1 MNAAVADIHVHY
13 AKLTARRTL
22 GIVSLLALLVLVAGV
37 AISVGAASFGWRDA
51 LRALVEGLLGRGEP
65 SFAQTVVLEL
75 RLPRVCMAM
84 LGGAALGL
92 AGAVMQGILKNPLAS
107 PFTLGIAS
115 AAGFGAALAIT
126 LGVSVA
132 GWGRYVI
139 VSNAFVF
146 ALAAALLV
154 FAFSSLKGMS
164 AETMILS
171 GVAVMYLF
179 SALSSVLQYVGQQ
192 EQVHSVVF
200 WLMGSLE
207 AANWAKVAVVGL
219 VMLVAGPL
227 LYQMAWD
234 LNALAGGDEAAAS
247 LGVHVRFVR
256 IKGMLLA
263 ALVTASVICFTGT
276 IGFIGLVAPHMSRM
290 LIGPDHRYHLLVSVL
305 LGAIV
310 LLTADVASRTVLA
323 PHVIPIGI
331 MTSFIGVP
339 FFFYLMMRR
348 RRETW

>member
-1 MNAAVADIHVHY
+1 M
-13 AKLTARRTL
+13 
-22 GIVSLLALLVLVAGV
+22 
-37 AISVGAASFGWRDA
+37 
-51 LRALVEGLLGRGEP
+51 
-65 SFAQTVVLEL
+65 
-75 RLPRVCMAM
+75 
-84 LGGAALGL
+84 
-92 AGAVMQGILKNPLAS
+92 
-107 PFTLGIAS
+107 
-115 AAGFGAALAIT
+115 
-126 LGVSVA
+126 GVSVA